1 MFFVINID
9 HHHMQSIKNFD
20 ELPFVKECF
29 NLLNLLNFEKGKT
42 YNVESIHVLIE

>member
-1 MFFVINID
+1 MFFIINID

-20 ELPFVKECF
+20 ELPF
-29 NLLNLLNFEKGKT
+29 EKGKT